1 MLTDTHCHLYQPAF
15 DSDRRDA
22 VARARAAGVSR
33 ILLPNIDV
41 DSIPRMHALLDA
53 EPGYCLGMMGLHPCH
68 VASEGWEEAWGAI
81 EAELRRGLTEGDRK
95 YIAVGEIGLDL
106 YWDKTT
112 LPAQRAAFRAQ
123 TACARTL
130 DLPIVIH
137 VRDAFVELFEEL
149 ALLDPAGGKDPLRG
163 VIHCFTGGVAEAEQ
177 ALAHPG
183 LMLGIGGVATYKNGG
198 LEAVIPGLPRDRVIL
213 ETDAPYLA
221 PVPFRGKRNEPAHVA
236 VVAARVAEL
245 WDVPVDEVARV
256 TSENACRLFRLP
268 PL

>member
-1 MLTDTHCHLYQPAF
+1 
-15 DSDRRDA
+15 
-22 VARARAAGVSR
+22 
-33 ILLPNIDV
+33 
-41 DSIPRMHALLDA
+41 
-53 EPGYCLGMMGLHPCH
+53 
-68 VASEGWEEAWGAI
+68 
-81 EAELRRGLTEGDRK
+81 
-95 YIAVGEIGLDL
+95 
-106 YWDKTT
+106 
-112 LPAQRAAFRAQ
+112 
-123 TACARTL
+123 
-130 DLPIVIH
+130 
-137 VRDAFVELFEEL
+137 
-149 ALLDPAGGKDPLRG
+149 
-163 VIHCFTGGVAEAEQ
+163 VAEAEQ

-236 VVAARVAEL
+236 VVAVRVAEL